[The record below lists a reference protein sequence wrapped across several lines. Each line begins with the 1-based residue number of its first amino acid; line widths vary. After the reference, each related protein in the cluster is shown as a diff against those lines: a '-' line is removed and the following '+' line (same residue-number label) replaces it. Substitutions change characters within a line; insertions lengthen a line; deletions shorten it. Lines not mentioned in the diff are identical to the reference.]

1 MTAARRAHQQTV
13 AALLHASE
21 ERRQQMTVLQAYGV
35 RAAGLNELTRELDEL
50 RANLATALRPDGY

>member
-13 AALLHASE
+13 AALLDAIE
-21 ERRQQMTVLQAYGV
+21 ERRQRMTVLQAYGV

>member
-13 AALLHASE
+13 AALLDAIA
-21 ERRQQMTVLQAYGV
+21 ERRQRMTVLQAYGV